1 MEKIHGKK
9 FQENIRNFSNK
20 KTDQT
25 YYLKFTFQGSKNTA
39 HKKTWQNMLSKK
51 AVKFESYIVLDIIL
65 LNKAI
70 YSSFYFL
77 FLLKKVHKS
86 KFSSKVME
94 IFW

>member
-39 HKKTWQNMLSKK
+39 HKKT
-51 AVKFESYIVLDIIL
+51 
-65 LNKAI
+65 
-70 YSSFYFL
+70 
-77 FLLKKVHKS
+77 
-86 KFSSKVME
+86 
-94 IFW
+94 